1 MSDIYQ
7 QITQICTQLITE
19 NNVKTV
25 LDYGCGKGHLLEL
38 LQSKNPDVQ
47 FFGTDYFRK
56 YDIKLVNNNSI
67 QFIDRE
73 DIDNSFSN
81 HSFDLIVSTFALH
94 HFQYPVSELQKIY
107 AFLTNNGHFIMF
119 DHQIVLDS
127 HAKIVKTV
135 SSLIGE
141 IEGCLKKSYHRHH
154 YTIEEAKDLFKA
166 IPVNIE
172 AVVELKDQI
181 STEEMLEDQQEK
193 LERNR
198 KIQQMVSQN
207 SSDFMKSIWLPL
219 YQLEEKLI
227 ESYQIDFTDVFYIL
241 AKKTS
246 K

>member
-38 LQSKNPDVQ
+38 IQKENPDIMLY
-47 FFGTDYFRK
+47 GTDYFK
-56 YDIKLVNNNSI
+56 KNGIQPVNNPSI